1 MVCYTL
7 PPSARRFGRT
17 ERERQGEAA
26 SGGMEERKRRE
37 REAPRGGEKRK
48 EKGAEG
54 RRPPLRYTLQS
65 LDVVHSLLLPFP
77 SLRSFSS
84 LGEEEGPLPPS
95 A

>member
-7 PPSARRFGRT
+7 RVASAGPR

-26 SGGMEERKRRE
+26 SGGMEERRE
-37 REAPRGGEKRK
+37 RGSEGRGE
-48 EKGAEG
+48 EKGERDSGKKA
-54 RRPPLRYTLQS
+54 PLRYTLQS